1 MEHEPEHIEIPFDVV
16 EVQQQLTS
24 YLRHIGFITPAD
36 ASSSNFERGAAFLK
50 KLSPEAFL
58 NLLSTINKFA
68 RHISQPETPAAD
80 ADYIFIESRDFK
92 EEPVFLSDTEKT
104 FWYARRRLSALYR
117 APHNAQQLMKDF
129 FVDFKNKLDGGDS
142 DKLALSM
149 RVAVCLAH
157 LFRDGNTRTTRI
169 INEVLRTGT
178 VDIDARD
185 DVFAHVSSTVLKIA
199 LFRLVQKTLAMCVQ
213 TDKPTIDTFLDIETT
228 LRLNPAHTLD
238 TTQGLAMPLQV
249 LVMMRMF
256 PELSCRQIT
265 EHCAGIKKRNI
276 TPGIAVPD
284 IPFTLELLETS
295 DDYYALQDELFWEAQ
310 RVIDEHAG
318 EYTLE
323 SFCAEL
329 RAVGGQC

>member
-1 MEHEPEHIEIPFDVV
+1 MEREPEHIETPFDSA
-16 EVQQQLTS
+16 EVQKQLAAYVT
-24 YLRHIGFITPAD
+24 HIGFMTPAD
-36 ASSSNFERGAAFLK
+36 VAVPAFEKGAAFLK
-50 KLSPEAFL
+50 KLSPDAFL
-58 NLLSTINKFA
+58 TLLSTINKFA
-68 RHISQPETPAAD
+68 RQLSRPETPATD
-80 ADYIFIESRDFK
+80 ADYIFIESPDFK
-92 EEPVFLSDTEKT
+92 EEPTSLPDVEKAM
-104 FWYARRRLSALYR
+104 WYARRRLSALYR

-149 RVAVCLAH
+149 RVAVYLAH

-213 TDKPTIDTFLDIETT
+213 TDKPTIDTFSDIETT
-228 LRLNPAHTLD
+228 LRLNPAHTLG

-249 LVMMRMF
+249 LVMMRVF
-256 PELSCRQIT
+256 PELSCKQIT
-265 EHCAGIKKRNI
+265 EHCVGIKKRNI
-276 TPGIAVPD
+276 TPDIAVPD
-284 IPFTLELLETS
+284 IPFTLELLEAS

-310 RVIDEHAG
+310 RVIDEHEG